1 MTRLLFL
8 LLAVLIIQWPA
19 LALAAT
25 AVEMSISWQLL
36 AMVILL
42 AAAVGFLWFKLR
54 GAERNLAGAH
64 ETIAKHDSGKQDLL
78 DHEQQLRAVINAI
91 PFPVWWRRQDLTLIG
106 CNTAYCETVLGESLE
121 LGVGAIDDKGRGLAA
136 QAFQMGIGLS
146 ESHHIVHEGSRL
158 LLEFTEAPL
167 AETNDGVGH
176 AVDVSARVHVQS
188 ELSSHISAHGE
199 VLESLATAIA
209 IFGPDKRLKFFNV
222 AFVQLWGIEPDNL
235 RNA

>member
-42 AAAVGFLWFKLR
+42 AAAVGFLWFELR
-54 GAERNLAGAH
+54 GAEGNLAGAH

-78 DHEQQLRAVINAI
+78 DHEQQLRAVIDAI

-121 LGVGAIDDKGRGLAA
+121 LGVGAIEDEGPGLAA
-136 QAFQMGIGLS
+136 RAFQMGIGLS

-209 IFGPDKRLKFFNV
+209 IFGPD
-222 AFVQLWGIEPDNL
+222 NL